1 MSLAYSVVHPPGSD
15 QLTVNQPY
23 ETGNL
28 STRSIVQGTSH
39 NPCLNHAAWLFSFLF
54 FYFTSVFIF
63 LFFPP
68 LHRNFYASFLSS
80 TSATTHFTSEH
91 GVYAIKSVSA
101 RNCRLIHSLLKI
113 KKERCLTPDTYPTR
127 AKMNFFRSH

>member
-1 MSLAYSVVHPPGSD
+1 MSLAYSVVHPPPPD

-39 NPCLNHAAWLFSFLF
+39 NPCLNNAAWLFFLF
-54 FYFTSVFIF
+54 SPSVFIF

-68 LHRNFYASFLSS
+68 LHSSFYASFLSS
-80 TSATTHFTSEH
+80 TSATTHFTSDH

-101 RNCRLIHSLLKI
+101 RNCRLIHSRFKI
-113 KKERCLTPDTYPTR
+113 KKEITHLQ
-127 AKMNFFRSH
+127 